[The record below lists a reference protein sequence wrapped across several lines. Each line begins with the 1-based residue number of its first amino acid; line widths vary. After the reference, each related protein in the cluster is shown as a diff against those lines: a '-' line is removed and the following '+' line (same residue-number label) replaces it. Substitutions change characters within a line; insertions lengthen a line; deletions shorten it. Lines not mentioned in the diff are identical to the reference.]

1 VRTYYTGVAPT
12 KEENM
17 KKRRAA
23 SLFESEM
30 RKPSFRRRFEAERE
44 SFALEVQFLN
54 LLESGE
60 MTLADF
66 ARRTGVPR
74 ANITRDLSQQGIRN
88 ATLPRVSRMAEVVD
102 ADFVPVIL
110 PRDPKKRRE
119 VFDRLQRAYG

>member
-1 VRTYYTGVAPT
+1 
-12 KEENM
+12 M
-17 KKRRAA
+17 RRKAA
-23 SLFESEM
+23 SLFEKEM
-30 RKPSFRRRFEAERE
+30 RRPSFRRRFEAERE
-44 SFALEVQFLN
+44 TFALEVQFLN

-60 MTLADF
+60 MSLADF
-66 ARRTGVPR
+66 ARKVGVPR

-119 VFDRLQRAYG
+119 VFNRLQQAYA